1 MNKPPV
7 FIMEN
12 VRKRFSWGSASFE
25 LQIPRFEAFA
35 GDFVA
40 VLGSSGCGKSSF
52 LDLIGLVRSPDHCDR
67 MELISATSQCFDL
80 SDPGESLRA
89 RIRREHIGYL
99 LQDGGL
105 MSFLSGRDNLA
116 LTRVLAGLTGS
127 LEPCRS
133 MLNHL
138 GLTDH
143 LERKP
148 SFLSGG
154 QRQRM
159 GLARAL
165 AHRPLLLLADEPT
178 AAVDKLTARD
188 IVEELLCL
196 AREEQT
202 LVIMVTHDR
211 SLVEDRADCV
221 VTFDL
226 SRPREDQTL
235 SVVSAK
241 RRT

>member
-1 MNKPPV
+1 MDKPPV
-7 FIMEN
+7 LIVEN
-12 VRKRFSWGSASFE
+12 VRKRFSWGSAAFE
-25 LQIPRFEAFA
+25 LHIPRFEAFA

-52 LDLIGLVRSPDHCDR
+52 LDLIGLIRSPDHCDR
-67 MELISATSQCFDL
+67 MALISAGGECFDL
-80 SDPGESLRA
+80 ADAGESLRA
-89 RIRREHIGYL
+89 RIRRQHIGYL

-105 MSFLSGRDNLA
+105 MSFLSGRGNMA
-116 LTRVLAGLTGS
+116 LTRVLAGLTGN
-127 LEPCRS
+127 LDPCRR
-133 MLNHL
+133 LVHRL
-138 GLTDH
+138 GLTEH
-143 LERKP
+143 LGRKP

-178 AAVDKLTARD
+178 AAVDKLTAREVVD
-188 IVEELLCL
+188 ELLGL

-211 SLVEDRADCV
+211 HLVEDRADCI

-226 SRPREDQTL
+226 SRPGENDTL
-235 SVVSAK
+235 SVASVA
-241 RRT
+241 RRA